1 MEENNNEE
9 QKTGYAFQEDYM
21 EKIRATRQIFR
32 NGIKQIMEE
41 ETGETYKEDEN
52 LLVVFNKLSEDQQ
65 QTITGRIN
73 LLQKFSSSE

>member
-21 EKIRATRQIFR
+21 EKIRATRQLLR
-32 NGIKQIMEE
+32 NGIKKIMEE
-41 ETGETYKEDEN
+41 ETGESYKLDED
-52 LLVVFNKLSEDQQ
+52 LLAVFNTLSKDQQ

-73 LLQKFSSSE
+73 LLQNFTGSE